1 MNFLKLRA
9 VGITKLSGTVS
20 ETLGAHAAQIAVSA
34 VCKSFGQVK
43 SNAVTVAEMKWTFR
57 SQVTGLE
64 DFVFDL
70 NKIQGIREYEDILE
84 EALLIFIF
92 DCGCREAMNQSLFS
106 AMKFIRDHSTEK
118 YAC

>member
-1 MNFLKLRA
+1 
-9 VGITKLSGTVS
+9 V
-20 ETLGAHAAQIAVSA
+20 
-34 VCKSFGQVK
+34 
-43 SNAVTVAEMKWTFR
+43 KWTFR

-92 DCGCREAMNQSLFS
+92 DCGCREAMNQFC
-106 AMKFIRDHSTEK
+106 FQR
-118 YAC
+118 